1 MGYKRSDLPA
11 SGGDFFRAK
20 DLQGQKLRLTIKE
33 VELHHFE
40 ANKDNEARDKL
51 VVSFDETDK
60 LLPLNST
67 NANILFDEVD
77 EDTDNWIG
85 ALIVLYVGETKMG
98 PGVKVK
104 VPEVAQPPA
113 RSAKAAAPRK
123 PAPPAEADEDD
134 DEDYA

>member
-1 MGYKRSDLPA
+1 MGFKRSDLPA

-20 DLQGQKLRLTIKE
+20 DLQGQKLRLTIKD
-33 VELHHFE
+33 VELRHFE
-40 ANKDNEARDKL
+40 ANKDNEAKDKL
-51 VVSFDETDK
+51 VISFDETDK
-60 LLPLNST
+60 LLPVNTT
-67 NANILFDEVD
+67 NANILFDEID

-85 ALIVLYVGETKMG
+85 ALIVLYVGETKLG

-113 RSAKAAAPRK
+113 RPTKAIPRK
-123 PAPPAEADEDD
+123 PAPPVEVDED